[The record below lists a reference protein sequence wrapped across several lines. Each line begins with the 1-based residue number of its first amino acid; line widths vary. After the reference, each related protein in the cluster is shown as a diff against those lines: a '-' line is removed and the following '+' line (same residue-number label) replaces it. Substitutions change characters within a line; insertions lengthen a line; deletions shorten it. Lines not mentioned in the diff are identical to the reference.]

1 MQDNHQRVAL
11 QLLAYA
17 AQKDVPVTRL
27 CQLAGIEF
35 EALKQGQGPT
45 LTSKQISDLWRN
57 AVHLSGDELL
67 GLHLGEALQVA
78 ALGIVGELVRS
89 SRTVGEALTH
99 AAVYIHLL
107 TDLFTMEV
115 RTTAGSFEVQLV
127 PTSEQEQEDTFV
139 VRQLRDVL
147 LALVLH
153 EVNGLVLAK
162 IQPRQVRLPV
172 SAAEL
177 PEYQRVLR
185 CETITAAIDDISL
198 VFEEHYWHEPIL
210 TANYELQ
217 RLLLE
222 KAASLQTTFA
232 EHQPIGDRISR
243 YLLANANMGVPTL
256 EDIAANFNTSVRN
269 MQRKLRE
276 ENLTYQQLADDVRKE
291 LALHY
296 LHTSAH
302 PLKEVSYMLGYNELS
317 AFSRAFKR
325 WTGHTPGGY
334 QKRSALLS

>member
-1 MQDNHQRVAL
+1 MQDNQQRVAL

-17 AQKDVPVTRL
+17 AQKDVPVTWL

-35 EALKQGQGPT
+35 EALKHGHGPG
-45 LTSKQISDLWRN
+45 LTAKQISDLWRN

-99 AAVYIHLL
+99 AAAYTHLL
-107 TDLFTMEV
+107 TDLFRMEV
-115 RTTAGSFEVQLV
+115 RTTAAAFEVQLV
-127 PTSEQEQEDTFV
+127 PTPEHEQEDAFV
-139 VRQLRDVL
+139 IRQLRDVL

-153 EVNGLVLAK
+153 EVNGLVLTK
-162 IQPRQVRLPV
+162 IQPQQVRLQV
-172 SAAEL
+172 SAGEL

-185 CETITAAIDDISL
+185 CEITAADDIVL
-198 VFEEHYWHEPIL
+198 VFDERYWHEPIL

-217 RLLLE
+217 RRLLE
-222 KAASLQTTFA
+222 KAASVQANFA
-232 EHQPIGDRISR
+232 ERQPIGGKISR
-243 YLLANANMGVPTL
+243 YLLANANMGIPSL

-276 ENLTYQQLADDVRKE
+276 ENVTYQQLADDVRKE

-296 LHTSAH
+296 LQTSTH

-334 QKRSALLS
+334 QKRSASLS

>member
-1 MQDNHQRVAL
+1 MQDNQQRVAL

-17 AQKDVPVTRL
+17 AQKDVPAALL
-27 CQLAGIEF
+27 CQLAGIDF
-35 EALKQGQGPT
+35 EVLKQGQGPT
-45 LTSKQISDLWRN
+45 LTAKQISDLWRN

-99 AAVYIHLL
+99 AAAYTHLL
-107 TDLFTMEV
+107 TNLFTMEV
-115 RTTAGSFEVQLV
+115 RTTASVFEVQLV
-127 PTSEQEQEDTFV
+127 PTPEHEHEDAFV

-162 IQPRQVRLPV
+162 IQPQQVRLQV

-185 CETITAAIDDISL
+185 CQTITAADDIAL
-198 VFEEHYWHEPIL
+198 VFEAHYWQESIL

-232 EHQPIGDRISR
+232 ERQPIGDRINR
-243 YLLANANMGVPTL
+243 YLLANANMGIPSL
-256 EDIAANFNTSVRN
+256 EDIAANFNTSARN

-276 ENLTYQQLADDVRKE
+276 ENLTYQQLADDVRKT

-296 LHTSAH
+296 LQTSAH

-334 QKRSALLS
+334 QKRSVSLS

>member
-1 MQDNHQRVAL
+1 MQDNQQRVAL

-17 AQKDVPVTRL
+17 AQKDVPITRL

-35 EALKQGQGPT
+35 EALKQSQGTTPT
-45 LTSKQISDLWRN
+45 AKQMSDLWRN
-57 AVHLSGDELL
+57 AVHLSRDELL

-99 AAVYIHLL
+99 AAAYIHLL
-107 TDLFTMEV
+107 TDLFLMEV
-115 RTTAGSFEVQLV
+115 RPTATAFEVQLV
-127 PTSEQEQEDTFV
+127 PMPKQEHEDAFV
-139 VRQLRDVL
+139 ARQLRDVL
-147 LALVLH
+147 LALLLH

-162 IQPRQVRLPV
+162 IQPRQVRLQV

-185 CETITAAIDDISL
+185 CDTITPADDIAL
-198 VFEEHYWHEPIL
+198 VFDERYWHEPIL

-222 KAASLQTTFA
+222 KAASAQTTFA
-232 EHQPIGDRISR
+232 ERQPIGTRITR
-243 YLLANANMGVPTL
+243 YLLANANMGIPSL

-334 QKRSALLS
+334 QKRSALPA